1 MAMNQTDA
9 LGQASIPAPT
19 NLKAAG
25 ELARR
30 KIYAGIPDDDVAL
43 ALAIC
48 QKYGF
53 DPLLKHLVLI
63 ASSFKDESTGQWLKR
78 YNAYVTRDG
87 LVHVAHTSGMLD
99 GLEVNLGK
107 DDLGEWAEATV
118 YRKDMSRP
126 FRYRVYLS
134 EYTRDPRGAWK
145 THPQAML
152 TKTAEVFALRRA
164 FDVALTP
171 VEEMGFE
178 ETRPSLLVD
187 EAGPE
192 ARGANVPRSAPV
204 RNTGEI
210 HWLDDETA
218 VVKEA
223 EATDTRPAL
232 TRHQEQS
239 TPYPPRGPS
248 QETPREAKPT
258 EVAGY
263 THTRATGSNQ
273 ATINPNTK
281 ASSNGNQRRRLI

>member
-1 MAMNQTDA
+1 MLNKAPASGQTNPPA
-9 LGQASIPAPT
+9 LAQA
-19 NLKAAG
+19 KAAG

-63 ASSFKDESTGQWLKR
+63 AGNIKDDSTGQWTKR

-87 LVHVAHTSGMLD
+87 LLHVAHTSGMLD

-107 DDLGEWAEATV
+107 DDLGEWAEAAV
-118 YRKDMSRP
+118 YRKDMGRP

-134 EYTRDPRGAWK
+134 EYAKDPRGAWK
-145 THPQAML
+145 THSRAML

-178 ETRPSLLVD
+178 ETGSSIPTTEVSLEASSVSESPSTT
-187 EAGPE
+187 
-192 ARGANVPRSAPV
+192 ANQKTS
-204 RNTGEI
+204 GLQ
-210 HWLDDETA
+210 WLDNEPTA
-218 VVKEA
+218 GGYITNNEGVINHPI
-223 EATDTRPAL
+223 PAQS
-232 TRHQEQS
+232 QEQ
-239 TPYPPRGPS
+239 TVTKRPRDHSKEQAPGTLLNGSKNSVVTSNSIGCPS
-248 QETPREAKPT
+248 E
-258 EVAGY
+258 G
-263 THTRATGSNQ
+263 
-273 ATINPNTK
+273 
-281 ASSNGNQRRRLI
+281 QRRRLI